1 MTGMNKLMYLIMFVT
16 VCIFV
21 LLLPLM
27 DYIPRNSW
35 AVKLSDVPVFA
46 PPPSQEKTRI
56 IFTSRVAETAKQE
69 SDLESHIRVPITWTK
84 EQTMVNILT
93 VRMPALTTSEA
104 ITVRLICTH
113 LVIWMDTPP

>member
-84 EQTMVNILT
+84 EQTVVNFS
-93 VRMPALTTSEA
+93 RCSC
-104 ITVRLICTH
+104 RH
-113 LVIWMDTPP
+113 

>member
-21 LLLPLM
+21 MLLPLM

-46 PPPSQEKTRI
+46 PPPAQEKTRI
-56 IFTSRVAETAKQE
+56 IFTEPRGRNSKTRK
-69 SDLESHIRVPITWTK
+69 
-84 EQTMVNILT
+84 
-93 VRMPALTTSEA
+93 
-104 ITVRLICTH
+104 
-113 LVIWMDTPP
+113 